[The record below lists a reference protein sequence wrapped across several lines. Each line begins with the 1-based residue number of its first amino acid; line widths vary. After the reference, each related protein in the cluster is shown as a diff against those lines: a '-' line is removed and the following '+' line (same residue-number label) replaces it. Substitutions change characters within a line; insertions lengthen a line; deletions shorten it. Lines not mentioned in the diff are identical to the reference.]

1 MGPAVPEHAAL
12 QKNPRTTSP
21 ILYIATWHLSAR
33 WAGEHGCM
41 LWVAALLLAHLL
53 PSCRIAGASGILPCY
68 MFYMC
73 KKHLV
78 RVPLCK
84 VPAGKLQGMLL
95 ALSPGVEGS
104 IRLPGTPV
112 RDAALL
118 QVTAQWGRQP
128 LAKYLH
134 KHVLCRRTDKWV
146 PGRSGASENQSF
158 SQSQDKL
165 FPHIQANQAP
175 IYITG
180 ETLDNMPCSWRGK
193 VTKFTP
199 AFAL

>member
-1 MGPAVPEHAAL
+1 MAVCSESWLCSSRP
-12 QKNPRTTSP
+12 
-21 ILYIATWHLSAR
+21 
-33 WAGEHGCM
+33 
-41 LWVAALLLAHLL
+41 L
-53 PSCRIAGASGILPCY
+53 PSCRIAGKSGILPCY
-68 MFYMC
+68 MFCMC
-73 KKHLV
+73 KKSFV

-95 ALSPGVEGS
+95 ALSPGVKGS

-118 QVTAQWGRQP
+118 QVTAQCGRQP

-134 KHVLCRRTDKWV
+134 KHVLCCRTDKWV
-146 PGRSGASENQSF
+146 PRRSEASENQSF
-158 SQSQDKL
+158 SRSQDKL

-180 ETLDNMPCSWRGK
+180 DTLDNFPCSWRGK